1 MCVGD
6 SFLEIEAGKTL
17 AKNFVNNVIKT
28 VKLNRNP
35 KMEDLNIQLGLVIDK
50 FDYIVSTPKNWTIKV
65 NKRKQS
71 VNVNK

>member
-1 MCVGD
+1 
-6 SFLEIEAGKTL
+6 
-17 AKNFVNNVIKT
+17 
-28 VKLNRNP
+28 
-35 KMEDLNIQLGLVIDK
+35 MEDLNIQLGLVIDK